1 MGVTIFIRFQLSSFY
16 YMEWVSYTLQ
26 GLCVAILGLTKFFPK
41 KCKQRRVSHSL
52 GLPKNIVIFKAKFP
66 QCDEFQGIF
75 SFAFFASFSL
85 QRIFFA
91 QNAKKIF
98 FAKNLQS
105 IDCHHH
111 HFFNY
116 KKIFVFAR
124 VWTHNLLINHP
135 ECE

>member
-1 MGVTIFIRFQLSSFY
+1 MIFEPKCHKNKDFNV
-16 YMEWVSYTLQ
+16 E
-26 GLCVAILGLTKFFPK
+26 FF
-41 KCKQRRVSHSL
+41 
-52 GLPKNIVIFKAKFP
+52 F
-66 QCDEFQGIF
+66 D
-75 SFAFFASFSL
+75 FFASFSL

-124 VWTHNLLINHP
+124 V
-135 ECE
+135 